1 MTKQMNMLG
10 QFLKK
15 RPLVLLMMLAAT
27 PSAHAQ
33 DSVCARVK
41 LEIKQELTLE
51 RQGFD
56 AEMKILN
63 TTDNGNIDNV
73 SVVVKVTDE
82 FGVPVA
88 ITDNPNDTTAKF
100 FVRLSNKENINNVD
114 GSGVVV
120 AKTTGVVNWLLIP
133 APGSAGAGA
142 AGKKYLVSAT
152 LKYRY
157 GGADSVLELDP
168 DVITVKPLPLLTLDY
183 FLTTDVVA
191 DDPFTPAIE
200 PAEPFTL
207 GVRIKNNGQATAKN
221 MKIDSAQPKIIENKQ
236 GLLINFLLTGSYI
249 NDAPAQKS
257 LLLDFGDIAGNS
269 SKMGR
274 WNMETTLAGKFT
286 EFTARFTHADELGGS
301 LTSILQATNTHPL
314 IHDVRVD
321 LPGRDNVRDFLAQ
334 DGDVIRVYESDG
346 PDTIV
351 TDRSA
356 VASFTQ
362 VAGTNNYRLN
372 FPATAGFA
380 YARLAD
386 PFKGTKTVGA
396 IVRSDAK
403 LLGPENTWL
412 SKTRNTST
420 KQWDYF
426 VNFFDVNTTG
436 SYDSAFEVPSTGT
449 MPPVM
454 QFIAD
459 RTVQVGKQVSFVVEA
474 SSPGGKAV
482 TIAATPLP
490 AGAKL
495 IAQAA
500 DPAAPGLARAAFDWT
515 PPAGSAGSY
524 PITFSATDGA
534 LNVQRVATIKVEAA
548 TIASGP
554 ATPSIELPRA
564 GATNVEV
571 ARTVMRVQTSLD
583 PDDKSTKVQ
592 FELYADEAGTKLMT
606 SATIDKSASVSGVNN
621 AVIPVPTT
629 WTVLGPLSYGTS
641 YWWRARST
649 DGTLFSPWVYSHF
662 RTMTITPAPAAF
674 NQTSPAPDALATS
687 INPLLA
693 WTNSAAAPGEL
704 PVRYAVT
711 VYKDAA
717 LTEVAA
723 QVTGLAETPGGS
735 TSWKVE
741 PALTNL
747 AKYYW
752 RVVATRALG
761 AQVMLSAD
769 TPVVGAQT
777 ASNVRAFTVNTANAA
792 PGAPQLAAPAVG
804 AVSSTLT
811 PTLSIDPG
819 VDAENDP
826 MSYVFEIDT
835 VNTFDSP
842 ARRTSGAVPGGSGRV
857 NWVAP
862 ALTENKT
869 YFWRVKASDGHADS
883 AWVQGN
889 FLVSAVNEAPAVP
902 KMKNPGIGAWTSFTQ
917 PNLEAFA
924 ALDPEG
930 DAVRYE
936 FEVYDDGRLTRKVAS
951 GTSPNTAL
959 VVPVALAKD
968 TKYWWRVRALDSKG
982 ATSAWTALSTFNVGS
997 GGSQGPSI
1005 ALTSPSVTTVPDLVV
1020 TTSGVK
1026 KQVTL
1031 RWSGTDPNR
1040 EPSVSLYYG
1049 SVNGSY
1055 TGTPIVEG
1063 LRQASGSEAGSY
1075 VWDVSTLAPGAYRV
1089 YAQVFDT
1096 RGMGRAYA
1104 QGAVVIPNPVPG
1116 GRLSLQIPN
1125 GVAEGGA
1132 RTASFSWSELTV
1144 PPALMPLV
1152 GNGNYWKPIL
1162 PVTAAAGT
1170 QTTTLVYP
1178 YQCSKQAAFFPV
1190 SVGPIISEDLN
1201 LAGRAAVSGDT
1212 GAISYLASNTG
1223 DETLRV
1229 CDIRVLSSRV
1239 VDGTLSD
1246 YTVSARLSN
1255 LGTGFVAASATP
1267 SIKGTNLAA
1276 SGTLKF
1282 GTIGTGETGSSE
1294 TSVTVRAPT
1303 IDGASAIY
1311 KNGLQWS
1318 VQLTR

>member
-1 MTKQMNMLG
+1 MNNLPYFSLAKTQAGM
-10 QFLKK
+10 FL
-15 RPLVLLMMLAAT
+15 LSIAAA
-27 PSAHAQ
+27 SGVHAQ

-82 FGVPVA
+82 YGVPVA

-133 APGSAGAGA
+133 APGSAGSGA

-183 FLTTDVVA
+183 FLTNDVVA
-191 DDPFTPAIE
+191 DDPFTPQIE
-200 PAEPFTL
+200 AAEPFTL
-207 GVRIKNNGQATAKN
+207 GVRIKNNGLATAKN
-221 MKIDSAQPKIIENKQ
+221 MKIDSAQPKITANKQ

-257 LLLDFGDIAGNS
+257 LLLDFGDIPGNS

-301 LTSILQATNTHPL
+301 LTSILQAANTHPL

-321 LPGRDNVRDFLAQ
+321 LPGRDNVRDFLAK
-334 DGDVIRVYESDG
+334 DDDFIRVYESDG
-346 PDTIV
+346 ADTLV

-356 VASFTQ
+356 VASLTQ
-362 VAGTNNYRLN
+362 VAGTSNYRLT

-380 YARLAD
+380 YAKLAD
-386 PFKGTKTVGA
+386 PFKGTKTVGT

-403 LLGPENTWL
+403 QLGPENTWL
-412 SKTRNTST
+412 SKTRNTAT
-420 KQWDYF
+420 NQWDYF

-436 SYDSAFEVPSTGT
+436 SYDSSFEVPNTGT

-482 TIAATPLP
+482 TISAAPLP
-490 AGAKL
+490 GSAKL
-495 IAQAA
+495 VVQTA

-515 PPAGSAGSY
+515 PAAGSAGTY
-524 PITFSATDGA
+524 PITFSASDGT
-534 LNVQRVATIKVEAA
+534 LSVQRVATIKVEEAV
-548 TIASGP
+548 IASGP
-554 ATPSIELPRA
+554 GTPSIELPRA
-564 GATNVEV
+564 GASNVDV
-571 ARTVMRVQTSLD
+571 SRVVMQVQTSMD
-583 PDDKSTKVQ
+583 PNDRTVKTEFQ
-592 FELYADEAGTKLMT
+592 MFADEAGTKLLTNAMFDRPPQKD
-606 SATIDKSASVSGVNN
+606 ANGVTT
-621 AVIPVPTT
+621 PVPTT
-629 WTVLGPLSYGTS
+629 WTLASALAFDTT
-641 YWWRARST
+641 YWWRARAT
-649 DGTLFSPWVYSHF
+649 DGTSYSPWVYSHF
-662 RTMTITPAPAAF
+662 RTAAIALAPAAF
-674 NQTSPAPDALATS
+674 NQTTPSPESVVSSL
-687 INPLLA
+687 NPALA
-693 WTNSAAAPGEL
+693 WTNSAADKDAL
-704 PVRYAVT
+704 PVTYAVT

-723 QVTGLAETPGGS
+723 EVAGVPESDSGT
-735 TSWKVE
+735 TSWTVQ

-761 AQVMLSAD
+761 AQNPT
-769 TPVVGAQT
+769 TPALPQVGAKT
-777 ASNVRAFTVNTANAA
+777 SSTPRAFTVSTANRA
-792 PGAPQLAAPAVG
+792 PGAPLLVAPGAAG
-804 AVSSTLT
+804 ITSLT
-811 PTLSIDPG
+811 PTLSVEPAVDPEQ
-819 VDAENDP
+819 DALT
-826 MSYVFEIDT
+826 YVFEIDSAK
-835 VNTFDSP
+835 TFDSP
-842 ARRTSGAVPGGSGRV
+842 AKRASGKLAGGAGRI

-862 ALTENKT
+862 ALTENT
-869 YFWRVKASDGHADS
+869 LYWWRVKAQDAQGES
-883 AWVQGN
+883 AWVQGS
-889 FLVSAVNEAPAVP
+889 FRASTVNEAPAVP
-902 KMKNPGIGAWTSFTQ
+902 KFKNPGTDAWTTFEQ
-917 PNLEAFA
+917 PVLEAFA
-924 ALDPEG
+924 AADPEG
-930 DAVRYE
+930 DAVSYQ

-951 GTSPNTAL
+951 GTSPNTSL
-959 VVPVALAKD
+959 VVPVPLLKN
-968 TKYWWRVRALDSKG
+968 TKYWWRIRALDSKG
-982 ATSAWTALSTFNVGS
+982 ASSAWTALSTFTVGI
-997 GGSQGPSI
+997 GGSQGPVI
-1005 ALTSPSVTTVPDLVV
+1005 ALTSPSITTVPDTVA
-1020 TTSGVK
+1020 TANGVK

-1031 RWSGTDPNR
+1031 RWQGTDPNL
-1040 EPSVSLYYG
+1040 EPTVALYYG
-1049 SVNGSY
+1049 TDKGSY

-1063 LRQASGSEAGSY
+1063 LRQAAGSQAGSY
-1075 VWDVSTLAPGAYRV
+1075 VWDVSTLAPGVYRV

-1104 QGAVVIPNPVPG
+1104 QGAVVIPNPVQSGELKPLAPAVLYEG
-1116 GRLSLQIPN
+1116 NVGTTNISWN
-1125 GVAEGGA
+1125 GL
-1132 RTASFSWSELTV
+1132 TA
-1144 PPALMPLV
+1144 PATLPLFGPSSYPQPIAPATGTT
-1152 GNGNYWKPIL
+1152 GNRPI
-1162 PVTAAAGT
+1162 AG
-1170 QTTTLVYP
+1170 VYA
-1178 YQCSKQAAFFPV
+1178 YQCSKQVALLPMNFGPV
-1190 SVGPIISEDLN
+1190 SSEDLN
-1201 LAGRAAVSGDT
+1201 FAGRIVVGGKNTAVF
-1212 GAISYLASNTG
+1212 AASNTA

-1229 CDIRVLSSRV
+1229 CDIRILSSKV

-1255 LGTGFVAASATP
+1255 LGTGLASAAVIPT
-1267 SIKGTNLAA
+1267 ITGTNLSVTGA
-1276 SGTLKF
+1276 LKF
-1282 GTIGTGETGSSE
+1282 GTIGAGETGSSE
-1294 TSVTVRAPT
+1294 TLVTVRAPT
-1303 IDGASAIY
+1303 
-1311 KNGLQWS
+1311 KNGGVEVLQKALQWS